1 MSEDRAGYGKA
12 GQKVNREDV
21 VQAALTVARWCE
33 EHCTNS
39 CEPCDCPFA
48 FGAACVA
55 SLNYPK
61 YWGLEEFLRN
71 RGMRHENED
80 EDAGG

>member
-21 VQAALTVARWCE
+21 VQAALLLERWCE
-33 EHCTNS
+33 ERCTNS

-55 SLNYPK
+55 SLNYPQ

-71 RGMRHENED
+71 RGMRHEKD
-80 EDAGG
+80 VTG